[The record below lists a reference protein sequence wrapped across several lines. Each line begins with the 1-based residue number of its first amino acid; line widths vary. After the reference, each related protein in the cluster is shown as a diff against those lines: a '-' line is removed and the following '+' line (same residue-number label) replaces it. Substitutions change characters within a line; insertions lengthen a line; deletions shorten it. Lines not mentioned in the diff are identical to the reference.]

1 MENGSSINDEAT
13 QCQKY
18 GTSVCVKRKCAHNR
32 IYDALYK
39 INFRQRLNAG
49 YGYQESIRKIR
60 CMHFYHYYHN
70 TTYNVYCLLYSN
82 STHSEDAS
90 DFLILGLLGLRY
102 WR

>member
-39 INFRQRLNAG
+39 INFRQRPNAG
-49 YGYQESIRKIR
+49 YGYQESIPKMQ
-60 CMHFYHYYHN
+60 CMLAMHFYNYYIIIQRIA
-70 TTYNVYCLLYSN
+70 YCTLTLL
-82 STHSEDAS
+82 TLKML
-90 DFLILGLLGLRY
+90 LIS
-102 WR
+102 